1 VIAFKS
7 VSVPEVLDDGQRAL
21 LCPVNLEPTA
31 PSAASANSI
40 ALGYAR
46 ISKSDFTSSRMAE
59 DMSSLQCAIFADRAN
74 SGLSSRSIDRFSGE
88 MTASQCLWRLR
99 LQFRFLCRGR
109 HRIYETPQGKPAFGA
124 IVANYP
130 VCFLG
135 NLRIPGRVR

>member
-74 SGLSSRSIDRFSGE
+74 SGLSSRSIDRFPGE
-88 MTASQCLWRLR
+88 MRRPQKITLGEMRARHSRAADLLLGLQVQPQRRNQRRSTA
-99 LQFRFLCRGR
+99 G
-109 HRIYETPQGKPAFGA
+109 
-124 IVANYP
+124 
-130 VCFLG
+130 
-135 NLRIPGRVR
+135 